1 MDKNSKQKTTW
12 RFLEVFILS
21 NGHYFGFESTTI
33 HSWYLTRSTV
43 DIISSI
49 SIIKQFYFNL
59 FCFLEVPKTCFKEL
73 GYFAPMILE
82 KLRQDFLEIYP
93 NEIFIRNSYIKYL
106 QTNQNEISTIKF
118 TNQNK
123 QSTINSDFR
132 QKIKWIPEENILSM
146 KTFFE
151 LLN

>member
-1 MDKNSKQKTTW
+1 
-12 RFLEVFILS
+12 
-21 NGHYFGFESTTI
+21 
-33 HSWYLTRSTV
+33 
-43 DIISSI
+43 
-49 SIIKQFYFNL
+49 
-59 FCFLEVPKTCFKEL
+59 
-73 GYFAPMILE
+73 MILE

>member
-1 MDKNSKQKTTW
+1 VDKNSKQKTTW

-21 NGHYFGFESTTI
+21 NGHYFGFESTTN

-49 SIIKQFYFNL
+49 SIMKQIVFNL
-59 FCFLEVPKTCFKEL
+59 FSFHKVPKNRFKEL

-106 QTNQNEISTIKF
+106 HTNQNEITTIKF

-123 QSTINSDFR
+123 QSAINSDFM
-132 QKIKWIPEENILSM
+132 QKMNWIPEENILSM

-151 LLN
+151 L